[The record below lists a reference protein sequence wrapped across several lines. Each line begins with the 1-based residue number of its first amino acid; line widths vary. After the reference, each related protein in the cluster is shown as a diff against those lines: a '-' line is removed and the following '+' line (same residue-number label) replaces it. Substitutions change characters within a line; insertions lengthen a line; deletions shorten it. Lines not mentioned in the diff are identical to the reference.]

1 MRKYLA
7 QRLAQMLLIL
17 LGVMMLTFLLSRVIP
32 GSPVE
37 MMLGHRP
44 SPEQIEAARADL
56 GLDKPVAVQFLVYL
70 KDLAQGDLGTS
81 LRTGQP
87 VTNDLFNRFG
97 ATFELTTLALIIV
110 ILLGIPLGVLSA
122 VRQNTWSDHWVR
134 TGSIAGMALP
144 VFLVAMMLQ
153 MLFYGNLGWFPLQ
166 GRIDAEIALDYPFA
180 QRTGFYLV
188 DSLLA
193 GQWLAFKS
201 AALHLVLPVITLAIA
216 SLAVVTRITRNTMVE
231 VLQQDHIRT
240 LRAYGISRRRV
251 YYKYALK
258 ATLIPLLTVIGLAYG
273 YMLGGSVVV
282 EFIFDWPGMG
292 GYAVGGITRNDF
304 PAVMG
309 VTLML
314 AVIYL
319 SLNLVIDLLYHLVD
333 PRLGLK

>member
-1 MRKYLA
+1 MKIYLA

-17 LGVMMLTFLLSRVIP
+17 LGVLMLTFVLSRVLP

-44 SPEQIEAARADL
+44 SVEQIEAARAEL
-56 GLDKPVAVQFLVYL
+56 GLDKPIAVQFLTYL
-70 KDLAQGDLGTS
+70 KDLAHGDLGTS
-81 LRTGQP
+81 LHTGQP
-87 VTNDLFNRFG
+87 VTSDLFKRFG
-97 ATFELTTLALIIV
+97 ATFELTTIALVIV
-110 ILLGIPLGVLSA
+110 VVVGIPLGVLSA
-122 VRQNTWSDHWVR
+122 VRQNTVSDHLVR
-134 TGSIAGMALP
+134 SGSIAGMALP
-144 VFLVAMMLQ
+144 VFLIAMLLQ
-153 MLFYGNLGWFPLQ
+153 MLFYGQLGWFPLQ
-166 GRIDAEIALDYPFA
+166 GRINAEIALDFPFA
-180 QRTGFYLV
+180 ERTGFYLV
-188 DSLLA
+188 DTLLA
-193 GQWLAFKS
+193 GQWPAFKS
-201 AALHLVLPVITLAIA
+201 AALHLVLPVLTLVMA
-216 SLAVVTRITRNTMVE
+216 SMAVVTRITRNTMVE

-240 LRAYGISRRRV
+240 LLAYGVSRRRV

-309 VTLML
+309 VTLLL

-319 SLNLVIDLLYHLVD
+319 SMNLVIDLLYHLVD
-333 PRLGLK
+333 PRLELK